1 MTTITIP
8 KELSKKGELVII
20 PRTEYEEFLRFRLK
34 KIEEVI
40 MTPLQKRM
48 LERAR
53 RNLSRGKFLTIYEL
67 KQKLGIKDR

>member
-20 PRTEYEEFLRFRLK
+20 PRTEYDEFLRFRLK

-53 RNLSRGKFLTIYEL
+53 RNLARGKFLTIYEL
-67 KQKLGIKDR
+67 KQKLGINN